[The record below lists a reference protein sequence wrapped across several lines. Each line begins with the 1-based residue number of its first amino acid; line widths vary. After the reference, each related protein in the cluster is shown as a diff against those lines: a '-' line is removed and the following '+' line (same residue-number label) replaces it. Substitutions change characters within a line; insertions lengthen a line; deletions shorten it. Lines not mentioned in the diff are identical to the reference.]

1 MKIATWNINSVR
13 LRIDS
18 IINFLNKK
26 NIDVICLQE
35 TKTENKSFPLD
46 KFEKNGLIY
55 SNINGQK
62 SYNGVAILS
71 KLPFLEKK
79 NLIFCGKNDSRH
91 VSVKFYNNIIL
102 HNFYVPAGGD
112 IPDPVANPKFKHKLD
127 FLNEMT
133 NYFQKEQ
140 CKKRILVGDLN
151 IAPGEYDVWSHK
163 QLLNVVSYT
172 SIEREKL
179 KDFLERGA
187 WFDIVRLKNSPDK
200 KLFSWWSYRSKDW
213 KDSNRGRRLDHI
225 FSSSDITKKVKKVE
239 ICKELRG
246 IDKPSDHA
254 PIIVDIKI

>member
-1 MKIATWNINSVR
+1 M
-13 LRIDS
+13 
-18 IINFLNKK
+18 
-26 NIDVICLQE
+26 
-35 TKTENKSFPLD
+35 TK
-46 KFEKNGLIY
+46 
-55 SNINGQK
+55 
-62 SYNGVAILS
+62 
-71 KLPFLEKK
+71 
-79 NLIFCGKNDSRH
+79 
-91 VSVKFYNNIIL
+91 
-102 HNFYVPAGGD
+102 
-112 IPDPVANPKFKHKLD
+112 
-127 FLNEMT
+127 
-133 NYFQKEQ
+133 YFQKEK

-179 KDFLERGA
+179 KDFLHKWG

-239 ICKELRG
+239 ICKELRN
-246 IDKPSDHA
+246 IDKPSDHV